1 MFLALKNYILL
12 DNKSK
17 RNAIFVLLLVF
28 GFPVIAILNYSFEIQ
43 SGVISKFYRLI
54 NLLISALLILEFI
67 VSPRFK
73 YIYTFKLNK
82 DFITKKTPLILFL
95 FFWGIYLLRMFID
108 LEVYHINTMFSYSKS
123 YYYLFTIGITIIP
136 MLAVATIH
144 KIDLDFLEFSLHQY
158 LVVLNCLLLLIFILG
173 KIFNP
178 IPDYRF
184 FVMRNEFYY
193 LDAITIAVYGSLLI
207 LTSFFRKDK
216 RLINYLWITLG
227 FFIVLTT
234 ASRGPILSILLALLF
249 ILIFKDKKFS
259 IKYLHLT
266 VALTIST
273 IANYA
278 TSIFFAKE
286 YIVGNPLIYRLSN
299 ITGDTSTISR
309 VKILKDG
316 FQQFLEG
323 PFFGTHFLVI
333 ESNMYAHNLLLDILL
348 ATGILGL
355 LFLIPIFMIF
365 VRNILSKTH
374 QVFLSVIGFYL
385 FLNTLTSGACYNM
398 TEFWIIFVLVV
409 LHNYNESIIQSKIN

>member
-1 MFLALKNYILL
+1 
-12 DNKSK
+12 
-17 RNAIFVLLLVF
+17 
-28 GFPVIAILNYSFEIQ
+28 
-43 SGVISKFYRLI
+43 
-54 NLLISALLILEFI
+54 
-67 VSPRFK
+67 
-73 YIYTFKLNK
+73 
-82 DFITKKTPLILFL
+82 
-95 FFWGIYLLRMFID
+95 
-108 LEVYHINTMFSYSKS
+108 
-123 YYYLFTIGITIIP
+123 
-136 MLAVATIH
+136 
-144 KIDLDFLEFSLHQY
+144 
-158 LVVLNCLLLLIFILG
+158 
-173 KIFNP
+173 
-178 IPDYRF
+178 
-184 FVMRNEFYY
+184 MRNEFYY

-207 LTSFFRKDK
+207 LTSFLSKDK

-234 ASRGPILSILLALLF
+234 ASRGPIISILLALLF

-299 ITGDTSTISR
+299 ITEDTSTISR

-333 ESNMYAHNLLLDILL
+333 ESNMYAHNLLLDVLL

-355 LFLIPIFMIF
+355 LLLIPIFMIF